1 MLTYQDLLNDIE
13 KSKNEKLAEFL
24 KPILNTNIAIKGIYS
39 KDIKELIKKYKDIDI
54 NDFDLDVYYELNF
67 LYIAIGLKKKKTL
80 KEQID
85 FIFENS
91 KHIVSWGITDSTF
104 RYFKLKD
111 FEEALP
117 VIQKFINTND
127 EFLIRYGYLFLFNY
141 VKDKDNLERIFSLFK
156 NSSYFYVKMV
166 EGWVLSSLYIYSNEE
181 TYNYLLNSSL
191 DYEIKNI
198 AIRKICDS
206 YRVNKEEKDKLKLL
220 RKRLKEKTIN

>member
-1 MLTYQDLLNDIE
+1 MTGKWGICLPGPVVVLSAPTYQGESDG
-13 KSKNEKLAEFL
+13 SKKRG
-24 KPILNTNIAIKGIYS
+24 KRGSPYT
-39 KDIKELIKKYKDIDI
+39 
-54 NDFDLDVYYELNF
+54 
-67 LYIAIGLKKKKTL
+67 
-80 KEQID
+80 
-85 FIFENS
+85 
-91 KHIVSWGITDSTF
+91 W
-104 RYFKLKD
+104 KLKD

-166 EGWVLSSLYIYSNEE
+166 EGRVLSFLYIYSNEE

-206 YRVNKEEKDKLKLL
+206 YRVNKEDKDKLKLL
-220 RKRLKEKTIN
+220 RKRLKEKITN